1 MTYAPKRLFITRP
14 SFRNDDVTKWPCD
27 VTHGNDHVH
36 INDDPFPDP
45 CSNFQPDRSR
55 NTRARAK
62 KPQKW
67 AKISQNGRGRTLEKS
82 IFRDDVIVGCRFLRQ
97 NTP

>member
-1 MTYAPKRLFITRP
+1 MTYAPKRLFVTWP
-14 SFRNDDVTKWPCD
+14 SFSHDDVAKWPCD
-27 VTHGNDHVH
+27 VTHGNDHVY

-67 AKISQNGRGRTLEKS
+67 AKKS
-82 IFRDDVIVGCRFLRQ
+82 AKMGVAGPLKNRFFAM
-97 NTP
+97 TS